1 MDDLRAEIESLD
13 SDLKI
18 QYVFARSKT
27 TSNNKAVDEAGFSQ
41 STFYGWEQEERDYL
55 NSLAMR
61 LKTEVGLRVMLVLQ
75 DFAEDAARDLGKLM
89 KSRNENIRLKS
100 DIEILDRTQGKPT
113 QSVEQKTEQSG
124 EIKVKVE
131 YVNTPY
137 QASELSS
144 GASGDTS
151 EAK

>member
-1 MDDLRAEIESLD
+1 MADLRAEIESLD

-27 TSNNKAVDEAGFSQ
+27 TSNNKAVEDAGFSG

-61 LKTEVGLRVMLVLQ
+61 LKTEVGLRVALVLQ

-100 DIEILDRTQGKPT
+100 DIEILDRTSGKPT
-113 QSVEQKTEQSG
+113 QKVDAKTEVNG
-124 EIKVKVE
+124 EIIISIGE
-131 YVNTPY
+131 
-137 QASELSS
+137 
-144 GASGDTS
+144 DD
-151 EAK
+151 

>member
-1 MDDLRAEIESLD
+1 MKMADLRAEIESLD

-27 TSNNKAVDEAGFSQ
+27 TSNNKAVEDAGFSG

-61 LKTEVGLRVMLVLQ
+61 LKTEVGLRVALVLQ

-100 DIEILDRTQGKPT
+100 DIEILDRTSGKPT
-113 QSVEQKTEQSG
+113 QKVDAKTEVNG
-124 EIKVKVE
+124 EIIISIGE
-131 YVNTPY
+131 
-137 QASELSS
+137 
-144 GASGDTS
+144 DD
-151 EAK
+151 